1 MRNRK
6 LFLAFVS
13 LFFLATFCLS
23 PTVSAIECG
32 GVDTIILS
40 CEGEAED
47 SIFEILQLIVDIMS
61 IGVGI
66 LAVIGITI
74 TGIQWITSGGN
85 EQTATKAKRRFF
97 EIIVG
102 VAIYVTA
109 FLLLEWAYIA
119 PNRESSSS
127 QSSTNTSQSGITSH
141 TQPSSHNS
149 TTPTSTNQ
157 TGAGSGNSNNTASNN
172 NSNSGSSSNSNS
184 GSSSN
189 SNRHNTSSS
198 SGPKYMGVP
207 LAHYSNLRGITADM
221 LVERADTIMNY
232 AQKHG
237 WTYGDSHGVPPGS
250 DKLISCD
257 RLASIDLYTLGF
269 TLQPPGG
276 YTIGNMFPW
285 LRRLGFKESHSLSS
299 IKRGS
304 IVWLKYT
311 GGTNGGHVFIVSQW
325 NRSTNQFIRYDAGKY
340 WNHKQPITTNGFP
353 YNIVDNN
360 YNAYLKVFNLP

>member
-6 LFLAFVS
+6 PFLIC
-13 LFFLATFCLS
+13 LPLLFLATFCLS
-23 PTVSAIECG
+23 PTVSAAECG

-40 CEGEAED
+40 CEGEAKD

-102 VAIYVTA
+102 VAIYATA

-119 PNRESSSS
+119 PNRERSSG
-127 QSSTNTSQSGITSH
+127 QSSTNTSQSGTASRA
-141 TQPSSHNS
+141 QPSSNNS
-149 TTPTSTNQ
+149 TTPTSANQ
-157 TGAGSGNSNNTASNN
+157 TGASPSNSDNTASNN
-172 NSNSGSSSNSNS
+172 NSNSGSSSNN
-184 GSSSN
+184 
-189 SNRHNTSSS
+189 NRRNTSPSN
-198 SGPKYMGVP
+198 GPRYMGVP

-232 AQKHG
+232 AQNNG
-237 WTYGDSHGVPPGS
+237 WTYGDSHGTPPGS

-257 RLASIDLYTLGF
+257 RLIDIDLYTLGF
-269 TLQPPGG
+269 TLQPAGG
-276 YTIGNMFPW
+276 HTTGMFPW
-285 LRRLGFKESHSLSS
+285 LRRLGFKESHSLSA

-304 IVWLKYT
+304 IVWLKYM
-311 GGTNGGHVFIVSQW
+311 GGTSEGHMFITSDW
-325 NRSTNQFIRYDAGKY
+325 NRSTGKFIRYDAGRN
-340 WNHKQPITTNGFP
+340 WNHPQPIVTNGFP
-353 YNIVDNN
+353 YRIVDNN
-360 YNAYLKVFNLP
+360 YDAYLKVFNLP

>member
-6 LFLAFVS
+6 LFLIC
-13 LFFLATFCLS
+13 LPLLFLASFCLPS
-23 PTVSAIECG
+23 IVSAAGLECG

-61 IGVGI
+61 IGIGI
-66 LAVIGITI
+66 LTVIGITI

-85 EQTATKAKRRFF
+85 EQTATKAKRRLF
-97 EIIVG
+97 EILIG

-119 PNRESSSS
+119 PNRERSSS
-127 QSSTNTSQSGITSH
+127 QSSTSTSQSGTTSH
-141 TQPSSHNS
+141 TQPSSNSS

-157 TGAGSGNSNNTASNN
+157 TGAGPGNGNNTASNN
-172 NSNSGSSSNSNS
+172 NGNS

-189 SNRHNTSSS
+189 SNRRNTSSS

-207 LAHYSNLRGITADM
+207 LAHHSNLKGITADM